1 MFKPKVTVAGKDF
14 NFDFS
19 SIIGTVGTNQELNY
33 QINLKIGEELI
44 LDPGIDWTKQQKE
57 KIEAFR
63 KDIASGSE
71 EEQKLEKELK
81 DFLGLHKII
90 RGLSNAS

>member
-1 MFKPKVTVAGKDF
+1 MTTPDTNCPGSSINNNVQIEKEAKLLTPEELDSMFKPKVTVAGKDF

-44 LDPGIDWTKQQKE
+44 LI
-57 KIEAFR
+57 
-63 KDIASGSE
+63 
-71 EEQKLEKELK
+71 LE
-81 DFLGLHKII
+81 
-90 RGLSNAS
+90 